1 MDIYSDDFQ
10 VEAFMGRAPSTYY
23 AEDMRLPV
31 QIQNVQDLFSVN
43 GVVMD
48 PDIRTIYF
56 NGHKFVCSYGRVTRC
71 NEDD

>member
-10 VEAFMGRAPSTYY
+10 MEAFFGREPSAYY
-23 AEDMRLPV
+23 ADDVRLPV